1 MLVLKVILVF
11 TNHLMDIYNFQVYII
26 KVQYHNLRDHA
37 SINWSAADSGN
48 AITKFCQCL
57 YIKPKCNLLKRWNVK
72 PFRVSFFIANMAKK
86 LKELILSRDIPT
98 YMYFF
103 WAREWKLC
111 NDGPRMKTDCLTVC
125 HYVHPIPLPNSS
137 FQHAW
142 RW

>member
-1 MLVLKVILVF
+1 MYLQI
-11 TNHLMDIYNFQVYII
+11 TWWTYNFQVYIF

-111 NDGPRMKTDCLTVC
+111 NDGPRIRRQIVWLSVILS
-125 HYVHPIPLPNSS
+125 IPSLFRTARSNMPGADSN
-137 FQHAW
+137 Q
-142 RW
+142 RI